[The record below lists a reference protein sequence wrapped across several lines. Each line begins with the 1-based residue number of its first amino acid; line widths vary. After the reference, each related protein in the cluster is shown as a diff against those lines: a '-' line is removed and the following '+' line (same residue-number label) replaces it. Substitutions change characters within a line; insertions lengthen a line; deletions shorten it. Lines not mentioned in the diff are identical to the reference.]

1 MQTKKRLLA
10 AGLAVMVCLGL
21 AACGKDFDAAGYTKS
36 VLDANYHG
44 EYADY
49 AKFRNLS
56 EDEAKAE
63 IEDAMDDQVEAA
75 FLGQGVSDEAK
86 AKYKAAVIDVMKLSK
101 YEVKEAKKG
110 DDGNYTVTVEVEPVN
125 AFSGANSAFEEITAT
140 YMADGKD
147 LTNPDVII
155 DALCEALNQAVAE
168 NAYGEKVTMELHV
181 TQDADKVFGIE
192 ESEVSELENTM
203 FPGM

>member
-10 AGLAVMVCLGL
+10 AALAAIACLGL

-49 AKFRNLS
+49 AKFRDLS
-56 EDEAKAE
+56 EKEAKAE
-63 IEDAMDDQVEAA
+63 IEDAMDAQVEAA
-75 FLGQGVSDEAK
+75 FMGQGVSDEAK

-101 YEVKEAKKG
+101 YEVKEAKKE
-110 DDGNYTVTVEVEPVN
+110 DDGSYTVTVEVEPVN
-125 AFSGANSAFEEITAT
+125 AFSIANEAFEEITT
-140 YMADGKD
+140 QYVTDGKD
-147 LTNPDVII
+147 VTNVDVII
-155 DALCEALNQAVAE
+155 DALVEALNKAVTE
-168 NAYGEKVTMELHV
+168 NTYEEKVSMELHV
-181 TQDADKVFGIE
+181 TQDGENVFGIE
-192 ESEVSELENTM
+192 EAEVSELESTM